1 MRKGVLGK
9 LARHLRHGTL
19 GEALA
24 ERLGRH
30 SVAWRVR
37 WWGAATLKEGA
48 EALAQ
53 RAQWLVD
60 RAGGGQA
67 WVLVSG
73 DDETLAAGLQQRLQ
87 RRGIPFKT
95 IAPTAL
101 GALADVKGLVA
112 VLCSSTQIREI
123 TEAGRTAAIN
133 PALAE
138 VPFEYVVGL
147 DTAQATFRKFDEYP
161 DTSFVAP
168 QLIEPFS
175 VYGLYEESLTR
186 FEQKCGL
193 RDYLDLAQAVAQ
205 IVRSGVPG
213 DVAEFG
219 SYRGHSG
226 YLLARLLQAHACDKR
241 LHLFDAFEAFPEE
254 HLGVDYFWNQTPHD
268 VDYEEVKAKFR
279 DFPQVRL
286 VKGDFTKT
294 LETSGIERLALAYVD
309 CDSLR
314 ATRYLLETIYDRLL
328 APRGLI
334 VVEDYGHPALLGS
347 RLAVHEVMRARPQAI
362 QFFSQFSGLY
372 VIAKPG

>member
-1 MRKGVLGK
+1 MLSK
-9 LARHLRHGTL
+9 LARHLRRGTL
-19 GEALA
+19 VATVSA
-24 ERLGRH
+24 RLGWQ
-30 SVAWRVR
+30 SVAARVR
-37 WWGAATLKEGA
+37 WYGAATSEEGA

-60 RAGGGQA
+60 RAGGGPA

-73 DDETLAAGLQQRLQ
+73 AQEQLGAGLMRRLQ
-87 RRGIPFKT
+87 RRGIPSKVVGP
-95 IAPTAL
+95 A
-101 GALADVKGLVA
+101 ALATQAEAVNLVA
-112 VLCSSTQIREI
+112 VLCSSTQMRDI
-123 TEAGRTAAIN
+123 TEAGRAAAFN
-133 PALAE
+133 PALAA

-147 DTAQATFRKFDEYP
+147 DTAQASFGKLDEYS
-161 DTSFVAP
+161 DTFFVAP
-168 QLIEPFS
+168 QLAEPFS
-175 VYGLYEESLTR
+175 VYGIYEESLTR

-205 IVRSGVPG
+205 IARSGVPG

-219 SYRGHSG
+219 SFRGHSG
-226 YLLARLLQAHACDKR
+226 YLLARLLQAHHCDKR
-241 LHLFDAFEAFPEE
+241 LYLFDAFEKFPQE

-268 VDYEEVKAKFR
+268 VDYQEVKAKFR
-279 DFPQVRL
+279 EFPGVSL

-294 LETSGIERLALAYVD
+294 LETSGIECLAMAYVD

-328 APRGLI
+328 VPGGLI

-347 RLAVHEVMRARPQAI
+347 RLAVHEVMRARPQAV

-372 VIAKPG
+372 VIAKPGA